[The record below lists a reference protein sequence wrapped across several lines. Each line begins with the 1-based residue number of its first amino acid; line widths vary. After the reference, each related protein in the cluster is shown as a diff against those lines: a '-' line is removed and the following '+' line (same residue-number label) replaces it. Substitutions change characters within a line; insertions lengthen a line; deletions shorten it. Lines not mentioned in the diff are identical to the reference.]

1 MPGVFALAVWD
12 QVLDFGSDSNNT
24 LQNGLTAVLLVVIG
38 HMIRKYYTQRLI
50 MKFNEKQY
58 LNRVEELRFKEV
70 GPSCERGW
78 RGCSVD
84 FLVVLDHLVPIS
96 LMCFDGHLVP
106 ISLMCCD
113 GHLLC
118 SLCWMRYP
126 PLDQGIQVTLRPLLV
141 SEVEPLSWIR

>member
-1 MPGVFALAVWD
+1 LAVWD

-70 GPSCERGW
+70 GPSCERGC

-84 FLVVLDHLVPIS
+84 YLIPDHLVPIS
-96 LMCFDGHLVP
+96 LMCFDGHL
-106 ISLMCCD
+106 LF
-113 GHLLC
+113 
-118 SLCWMRYP
+118 SLCWMRSP
-126 PLDQGIQVTLRPLLV
+126 PLDQGIQVTSPPHPV
-141 SEVEPLSWIR
+141 SEVEPLSWIRW